1 MGFAMKKDVLISIKG
16 ISSIDGESDTM
27 ELTTLGNLF
36 TKNGKQIICYKESEA
51 TGFAG
56 TTTMLEVEGDNSVV
70 LKRRGTNRS
79 ELIIEKGKR
88 HLCHYDTGEGEIMI
102 GVFSDSITNSL
113 SDSGGDVSFKYS
125 LDINS
130 SLASENEVYINVKE
144 CQKFER

>member
-1 MGFAMKKDVLISIKG
+1 MGMAVKKDVLISIKG
-16 ISSIDGESDTM
+16 VSNIDGESDTM

-36 TKNGKQIICYKESEA
+36 TKNGKQIISYKESEA

-56 TTTMLEVEGDNSVV
+56 TTTMLEVQGDSSVV
-70 LKRRGTNRS
+70 LKRSGANRS

-102 GVFSDSITNSL
+102 GVFSDSIINSL
-113 SDSGGDVSFKYS
+113 GETGGDISFKYS

-144 CQKFER
+144 CQKLER